1 MKEEYS
7 PIEIEVIVF
16 ETEDVI
22 TKSGDLWE
30 GEEG

>member
-22 TKSGDLWE
+22 CTSDQWA
-30 GEEG
+30 GEET

>member
-16 ETEDVI
+16 EAEDVI
-22 TKSGDLWE
+22 TKSGDPWE